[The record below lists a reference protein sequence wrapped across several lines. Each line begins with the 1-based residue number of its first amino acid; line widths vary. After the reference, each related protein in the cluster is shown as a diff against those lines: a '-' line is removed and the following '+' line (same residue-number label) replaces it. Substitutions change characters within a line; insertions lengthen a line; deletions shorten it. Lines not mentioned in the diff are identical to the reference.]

1 MPAASAYRRAPLV
14 NPAYVPLSDAALH
27 PEGTMKNRIQQVLNM
42 VSPRHMSTL
51 DSVLATKLGGYAQLP
66 PMPDVEAAA
75 ALLPAD
81 PSRFVEIVWSASM
94 LAAMSRDKEGMLR
107 VLGAVRAFAQ
117 ALPQLSEE
125 ALFACGADALRLT
138 VDLYRRTGQPFLLN
152 LLETMR
158 GQLPDV
164 SGLMHMFPFQR
175 EYRRESQGN
184 TPEEKAFYDRMDRF
198 AMGKGAADALAMTV
212 FLGQYSG
219 SGRDAA
225 APPARRSRS
234 SAGWC
239 CG

>member
-107 VLGAVRAFAQ
+107 VLGAMRAFAQ
-117 ALPQLSEE
+117 VLPQLSEE
-125 ALFACGADALRLT
+125 ALFACGADALRLMKE
-138 VDLYRRTGQPFLLN
+138 R
-152 LLETMR
+152 
-158 GQLPDV
+158 
-164 SGLMHMFPFQR
+164 LMEVR
-175 EYRRESQGN
+175 L
-184 TPEEKAFYDRMDRF
+184 TPEDITEVQECR
-198 AMGKGAADALAMTV
+198 
-212 FLGQYSG
+212 
-219 SGRDAA
+219 
-225 APPARRSRS
+225 
-234 SAGWC
+234 
-239 CG
+239 

>member
-107 VLGAVRAFAQ
+107 VLGAMRAFAQ
-117 ALPQLSEE
+117 ALPQQSEE
-125 ALFACGADALRLT
+125 ALFACGADALLAIT
-138 VDLYRRTGQPFLLN
+138 PYCNKGTADGILEHYRRI
-152 LLETMR
+152 
-158 GQLPDV
+158 
-164 SGLMHMFPFQR
+164 
-175 EYRRESQGN
+175 
-184 TPEEKAFYDRMDRF
+184 
-198 AMGKGAADALAMTV
+198 ADALTASQT
-212 FLGQYSG
+212 GG
-219 SGRDAA
+219 GAA
-225 APPARRSRS
+225 
-234 SAGWC
+234 
-239 CG
+239 